1 MSNQLRL
8 DPAQLTD
15 VGRKRPHNEDN
26 MAYVIPKDPVIMGK
40 QGALFIV
47 ADGMGGHAAGEVAS
61 EIAVDTV
68 SNVYY
73 QEDSDEAPSL
83 LLKAIKRANALIY
96 QRAAENMLRSGMGTT
111 CVATIM
117 RGNTAYF
124 ANVGDS
130 RAYFI
135 RNGQIKRVSQDHS
148 WVEEQVRAGLLSEEQ
163 ARSHAQR
170 NVITRCLGTQS
181 DVDVDI
187 FYEKLQEGDIILL
200 CSDGLSGL
208 VNDEE
213 LCSIVQQYPPQE
225 SVYHLVERAN
235 ENGGPDNITVI
246 VVRVQEVGMDPPSTR
261 FPLPGGGEATEDEDT
276 LSLSMLPGR
285 PLAMPGM
292 SSPIERRIPTSPL
305 HSKSGPFSIDGN
317 NGTGTFS
324 PTSKKRKRSRLFYPT
339 LAFFILLVVSLVT
352 GSLYYV
358 LLHNNKGVNIDASLR
373 DANNSISTASS
384 EVTGNPTDAFQKLAN
399 AQSDLLKVQGAS
411 RTASQDTTFKKVQT
425 FYLTTFQGA
434 VTTYNTQ
441 SLITQLPCTDT
452 MSNKVN
458 TDSTGTQA
466 TTIAAIQDA
475 KGTQLYALG
484 GNAMLY
490 QVSNPVNNQR
500 SLISPFKLD
509 GPILKIASDGS
520 RLVALTSNSTTNPT
534 SYSLHLLVP
543 DPSGSGVLKDS
554 NASTI
559 DSTLTKDSTT
569 PPSITA
575 WGADVFVVINSTTA
589 QNTLIILDYPVEKN
603 ALNKPSKTQISSS
616 AGIAGVAAF
625 PNKQLFLLDE
635 SGAISSLNLVNS
647 NPTASATTVVLTK
660 SIASPLP
667 ISVSEVKLSTPVP
680 QVTTSLSFPRASLIV
695 AGDGLDPNIP
705 ARLYVVDGINHRI
718 LVLRS
723 ANGVSPATTATPI
736 KSATPAKATSPTTG
750 GGVGTQPTSPTMELL
765 QQYTSTH
772 TLFSVKGLVADPKT
786 PQIDLLAQDDQH
798 TLNFVSVNAAQGATC
813 TPAS

>member
-73 QEDSDEAPSL
+73 QEDSDETPAL

-111 CVATIM
+111 CVATII
-117 RGNTAYF
+117 RGSIAYF

-135 RNGQIKRVSQDHS
+135 RNGHIRRVSQDHS

-181 DVDVDI
+181 DVEVDI
-187 FYEKLQEGDIILL
+187 FYEKLQVGDTILL

-208 VNDEE
+208 VSDEE
-213 LCSIVQQYPPQE
+213 LCAIVQQYPPQE

-235 ENGGPDNITVI
+235 ENGGMDNITVI
-246 VVRVQEVGMDPPSTR
+246 VVRVQEVGIDPPGTH
-261 FPLPGGGEATEDEDT
+261 FPLSGGETTADEDT

-292 SSPIERRIPTSPL
+292 ASADRSIPTSPL
-305 HSKSGPFSIDGN
+305 HYTSGPLSMNGT
-317 NGTGTFS
+317 NGTGVSSFVS
-324 PTSKKRKRSRLFYPT
+324 QKRSQNRLFYPT

-352 GSLYYV
+352 GSFYY
-358 LLHNNKGVNIDASLR
+358 LLLRNNNTVDVDASLR
-373 DANNSISTASS
+373 DARNSIDFARA
-384 EVTGNPTDAFQKLAN
+384 EVTGNPTDAFQKLASAHSN
-399 AQSDLLKVQGAS
+399 LLKLRS
-411 RTASQDTTFKKVQT
+411 ITRTASQDTTFKDVQNV
-425 FYLTTFQGA
+425 YLTTFQEA
-434 VTTYNTQ
+434 ITTYNTQ
-441 SLITQLPCTDT
+441 SLITQLPCTT
-452 MSNKVN
+452 TISSKVS
-458 TDSTGTQA
+458 TDSTDTRA
-466 TTIAAIQDA
+466 TSIAALQDT
-475 KGTQLYALG
+475 KSTQFYVLG
-484 GNAMLY
+484 ENAMLY
-490 QVSNPVNNQR
+490 QLSTQK
-500 SLISPFKLD
+500 SLINPFKLD
-509 GPILKIASDGS
+509 GTILKIVSDGS
-520 RLVALTSNSTTNPT
+520 RLLALTANSTTNPT
-534 SYSLHLLVP
+534 SYSLHLLLP
-543 DPSGSGVLKDS
+543 DPAGLGMLKDS
-554 NASTI
+554 NAATI
-559 DSTLTKDSTT
+559 DPKITSDSNT

-575 WGADVFVVINSTTA
+575 WGSDVFVVITSATN
-589 QNTLIILDYPVEKN
+589 QNTLTILDYPVEKN
-603 ALNKPSKTQISSS
+603 ALNNKPSKTQISVT

-635 SGAISSLNLVNS
+635 SGSIFSLNLMNS
-647 NPTASATTVVLTK
+647 NPTPNATPVVLTK
-660 SIASPLP
+660 AIASPLP
-667 ISVSEVKLSTPVP
+667 VSVSDVNVNTAVP
-680 QVTTSLSFPRASLIV
+680 QVTTSPNFLSFPRANLIV
-695 AGDGLDPNIP
+695 VGDGFDANSP
-705 ARLYVVDGINHRI
+705 ARLYIVDGVNHRI
-718 LVLRS
+718 LALRS
-723 ANGVSPATTATPI
+723 ANTVSPSTTTPV
-736 KSATPAKATSPTTG
+736 KSATPAKSSSPTTG
-750 GGVGTQPTSPTMELL
+750 GGVAPTTSPTMELL

-772 TLFSVKGLVADPKT
+772 ILFSVKSIVADPKVA
-786 PQIDLLAQDDQH
+786 QIDLLVQDSQAM
-798 TLNFVSVNAAQGATC
+798 LNLVSLNVAQGATC
-813 TPAS
+813 TPAP